1 MHRTIIRTL
10 VTVSN
15 KSLDQ
20 MEARVTQVVQL
31 VDSLQAEKKA
41 LEEEV
46 EKLRRNVEEVK
57 KDNSTKDQL
66 IKQFKNDRLR
76 VRSRV
81 EKIAEKVVALEEFSS
96 S

>member
-1 MHRTIIRTL
+1 MN
-10 VTVSN
+10 VSN

-20 MEARVTQVVQL
+20 LESRVIQVVQL
-31 VDSLQAEKKA
+31 VSSLQTENKV

-57 KDNSTKDQL
+57 KDNSTKNQL

-76 VRSRV
+76 IRSRV
-81 EKIAEKVVALEEFSS
+81 EKIAEKVVALEDFS
-96 S
+96 

>member
-1 MHRTIIRTL
+1 M
-10 VTVSN
+10 TVSK

-20 MEARVTQVVQL
+20 LEARVTQVVQL
-31 VDSLQAEKKA
+31 VSSLQTEKKT

-46 EKLRRNVEEVK
+46 EKLRTNVEKIK

-76 VRSRV
+76 IRSRV
-81 EKIAEKVVALEEFSS
+81 EKMAEKVVALEEFG
-96 S
+96 

>member
-1 MHRTIIRTL
+1 MN
-10 VTVSN
+10 VSI

-20 MEARVTQVVQL
+20 LESRVTQVVQL
-31 VDSLQAEKKA
+31 VSSLQTENKV

-57 KDNSTKDQL
+57 KDNSTKNQL

-76 VRSRV
+76 IRSRV
-81 EKIAEKVVALEEFSS
+81 EKIAEKVVALEECS
-96 S
+96 

>member
-1 MHRTIIRTL
+1 M
-10 VTVSN
+10 TVSN

-20 MEARVTQVVQL
+20 LGARVTQVVQL
-31 VDSLQAEKKA
+31 VGSLQTENKT

-57 KDNSTKDQL
+57 KDNSTKNQL

-76 VRSRV
+76 IRSRV

-96 S
+96 

>member
-1 MHRTIIRTL
+1 

-20 MEARVTQVVQL
+20 LESRVTQVVQL
-31 VDSLQAEKKA
+31 VSSLQTENKA

-46 EKLRRNVEEVK
+46 EKLRRNVEEVT
-57 KDNSTKDQL
+57 KDNSTKNQL

-76 VRSRV
+76 IRSRV

-96 S
+96 

>member
-1 MHRTIIRTL
+1 MN
-10 VTVSN
+10 VSN

-20 MEARVTQVVQL
+20 LESRVTQVVQL
-31 VDSLQAEKKA
+31 VSSLQTENKV

-57 KDNSTKDQL
+57 KDNSTKNQL

-76 VRSRV
+76 IRSRV
-81 EKIAEKVVALEEFSS
+81 EKIAEKVVALEDFS
-96 S
+96 

>member
-1 MHRTIIRTL
+1 M
-10 VTVSN
+10 TVSN

-20 MEARVTQVVQL
+20 LESRVTQVVQL
-31 VDSLQAEKKA
+31 VSSLQTENKV

-57 KDNSTKDQL
+57 KDNSTKNQL

-76 VRSRV
+76 IRSRV